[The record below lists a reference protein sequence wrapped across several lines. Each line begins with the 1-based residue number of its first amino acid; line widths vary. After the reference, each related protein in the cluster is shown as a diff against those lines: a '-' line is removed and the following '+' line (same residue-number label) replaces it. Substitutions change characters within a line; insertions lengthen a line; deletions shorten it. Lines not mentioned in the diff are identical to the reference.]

1 MNKYIII
8 KCATDNEDIAN
19 KISEILLKERLIS
32 CCQITNI
39 NSSYHWKGNI
49 EHSKEYVLEMKTKKE
64 LYKRIEKVILE
75 NHNYELPEIIAYDIE
90 LGYDKFLDWIDSE
103 TI

>member
-75 NHNYELPEIIAYDIE
+75 NHNYELPEIIAYDIV